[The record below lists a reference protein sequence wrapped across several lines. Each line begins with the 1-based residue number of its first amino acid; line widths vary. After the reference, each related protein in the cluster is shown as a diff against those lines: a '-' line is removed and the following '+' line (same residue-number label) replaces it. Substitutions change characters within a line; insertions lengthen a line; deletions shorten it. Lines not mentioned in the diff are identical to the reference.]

1 MPRRFLS
8 GLRERG
14 PFTTIYTQEGENV
27 AYCNYVNN
35 NNICVDAAQAK
46 LLRWLYTPPFDV
58 WAEVLWHVGLTQ
70 KMDAAYHYTQL
81 NALCT
86 PAPVAAVGGLTGQGW
101 DTHMGH
107 SQVQTYGRH
116 VLMKLYALA
125 GGTQYAMQA
134 NFVTSGG
141 TWQYYQ
147 APTHL
152 WVIGKA
158 WPR

>member
-14 PFTTIYTQEGENV
+14 PYVATYVQEGENV
-27 AYCNYVNN
+27 NYVSYINTSQL
-35 NNICVDAAQAK
+35 CVDAALSKALQ
-46 LLRWLYTPPFDV
+46 WVYTPPFNV
-58 WAEVLWHVGLTQ
+58 WAEVEFFVGLTQ
-70 KMDAAYHYTQL
+70 KIDANYNYTQL
-81 NALCT
+81 NMLCN
-86 PAPVAAVGGLTGQGW
+86 PAPVAGVGGQIAQGL
-101 DTHMGH
+101 DAHMAH

-116 VLMKLYALA
+116 YMKKLYALA
-125 GGTQYAMQA
+125 GGTAYTMGAQFTT
-134 NFVTSGG
+134 NGG

-152 WVIGKA
+152 WMIGKA